1 MANDEKGERKNAG
14 RPKVYM
20 ETTTFNY
27 FFDDDRGQD
36 HKYTVKL
43 FEQIKDG
50 KFEAFTSAYVIDELK
65 KAREEKRDK
74 MLELVN
80 KYGIGLIGRND
91 EVERLG
97 RLYVAKGVIP
107 KGFLTDALHIAIATV
122 HGLDIIVSMNFEH
135 IVKLKTIRMTG
146 IINIE
151 NGYDPIEIRSS
162 GEVVKD
168 DIKD

>member
-1 MANDEKGERKNAG
+1 MMNDGREEKKTEE

-36 HKYTVKL
+36 HKCTVRL

-74 MLELVN
+74 MLELIN
-80 KYGIGLIGRND
+80 RYGIGLIGRND

-97 RLYVAKGVIP
+97 RLYVSKGVIP
-107 KGFLTDALHIAIATV
+107 KSYLTDALHIAIATV
-122 HGLDIIVSMNFEH
+122 HGMDIIISMNFEH

-151 NGYDPIEIRSS
+151 NGYNPIEIRSS
-162 GEVVKD
+162 EEVVKYD
-168 DIKD
+168 VKD